1 MRLVKTSK
9 KVKMIMPYKICLL
22 DIMWYLREIVVCN
35 LYDRNNKYNI
45 DTRVISE
52 YPFVINLSDILKNCL
67 EVKAFVDQGEVLD
80 SFFVFQI

>member
-1 MRLVKTSK
+1 
-9 KVKMIMPYKICLL
+9 MIMPYKICLL

>member
-1 MRLVKTSK
+1 M
-9 KVKMIMPYKICLL
+9 
-22 DIMWYLREIVVCN
+22 VCN